1 MNKTEWRR
9 KAAEKQLEL
18 ARKKLREGWDD
29 IDRLEYMIW
38 SIAPG
43 SVKWRSGMISALRH
57 AIRLMKEEKE
67 KTDDSDL

>member
-1 MNKTEWRR
+1 MNKTEWYR
-9 KAAEKQLEL
+9 KAADKTLEL
-18 ARKKLREGWDD
+18 AIKELCEGWDD

-43 SVKWRSGMISALRH
+43 SVNWRSGMISALRH
-57 AIRLMKEEKE
+57 AIRLMKGEKE

>member
-9 KAAEKQLEL
+9 KAAEKKLEL
-18 ARKKLREGWDD
+18 ARKELCEGWDD

-43 SVKWRSGMISALRH
+43 SVNWRSGMISALRH

-67 KTDDSDL
+67 RKCRS